1 LSKSIQDKRL
11 VAIVV
16 CALVLV
22 TLHLADHVF
31 RGDLRVPLSS
41 ESLSFV
47 VVSLVIY
54 GVLGTG
60 LFLYTKNKVGPRFW
74 TIISLLGL
82 GFGWLSHFSPYTDQ
96 NTKVIQG
103 AYQSAL
109 AGWLA
114 LACLFTLMFV
124 LIVGA
129 VYAGY
134 QWMRETKREA

>member
-1 LSKSIQDKRL
+1 
-11 VAIVV
+11 
-16 CALVLV
+16 
-22 TLHLADHVF
+22 
-31 RGDLRVPLSS
+31 VP
-41 ESLSFV
+41 FV

-74 TIISLLGL
+74 TIISVLGL

-96 NTKVIQG
+96 NTKVIQD

-114 LACLFTLMFV
+114 LTCLVTLMLV

-134 QWMRETKREA
+134 QWMCETRRGR